1 MFSIKGPKD
10 FWTGVMFIG
19 FGTASLLIARTYP
32 FGTTGRMGAGYFPTI
47 LSGLLV
53 FFGILSLLRGLR
65 LPGEPIGK
73 FAWKPI
79 LIICASVAA
88 LGLLLPGAGMVI
100 ALIILTLGCATAS
113 NRFCLD
119 RTNILIT
126 AGLTV
131 FCVLVFV
138 KGLGLPMPILGTWF
152 GQ

>member
-1 MFSIKGPKD
+1 
-10 FWTGVMFIG
+10 
-19 FGTASLLIARTYP
+19 
-32 FGTTGRMGAGYFPTI
+32 
-47 LSGLLV
+47 
-53 FFGILSLLRGLR
+53 
-65 LPGEPIGK
+65 
-73 FAWKPI
+73 
-79 LIICASVAA
+79 
-88 LGLLLPGAGMVI
+88 MVI

>member
-1 MFSIKGPKD
+1 ME
-10 FWTGVMFIG
+10 
-19 FGTASLLIARTYP
+19 LLLPAL
-32 FGTTGRMGAGYFPTI
+32 GYFVWTLVAFLI
-47 LSGLLV
+47 V
-53 FFGILSLLRGLR
+53 FFILK
-65 LPGEPIGK
+65 K

-88 LGLLLPGAGMVI
+88 FGLLLPGAGMVI